1 MAYLSLQNVSKH
13 YSAADG
19 VVRVLENISL
29 DIQAGEFVAIRGPSG
44 CGKST
49 LLNILGCLD
58 TWDRGQYLLD
68 GVDIGRADDDQ
79 RAAIRLGRIGFVFQ
93 SFNLIPRL
101 SVLRNVELPLVYG
114 GRTAS
119 VRRQRATALLERL
132 GLGDKLHATPPQL
145 SGGQQQRV
153 AIARALINEPS
164 LLLLDEPTGNLD
176 SQAGRIVMDIFGRLH
191 AQGRTIVVVTHDAG
205 VAERSQRV
213 LSMRDGVLD
222 GA

>member
-1 MAYLSLQNVSKH
+1 MAYLSLHNVSKH

-19 VVRVLENISL
+19 VVRVLEEISL
-29 DIQAGEFVAIRGPSG
+29 DIQGGEFVAIRGPSG

-58 TWDRGQYLLD
+58 TWSRGQYLLD
-68 GVDIGRADDDQ
+68 GIDIGRADDDQ

-114 GRTAS
+114 GITAS
-119 VRRQRATALLERL
+119 ARRRRATELLERL
-132 GLGDKLHATPPQL
+132 GLGDKLHATPAQL

-205 VAERSQRV
+205 VAARSQRV

-222 GA
+222 GV